1 MELVF
6 CCGGWS
12 YSRLTIGTSDHDM
25 ESLVIGI
32 DRTTPLT
39 RVRSGRSSDWV
50 AVESALDIS
59 ERSWVGASSS
69 GSNAGITLKV
79 NIEAEASADLVALG

>member
-1 MELVF
+1 
-6 CCGGWS
+6 
-12 YSRLTIGTSDHDM
+12 M

-32 DRTTPLT
+32 DGTTPLT
-39 RVRSGRSSDWV
+39 HVRSGFSSDWV

-59 ERSWVGASSS
+59 ERRRVGAGSS

>member
-1 MELVF
+1 MF

-12 YSRLTIGTSDHDM
+12 CGRLTIGASDHDM
-25 ESLVIGI
+25 ESLAIGI
-32 DRTTPLT
+32 DGTAPLT
-39 RVRSGRSSDWV
+39 RVRSGCSSDWV

-59 ERSWVGASSS
+59 ERSRVGASSS

-79 NIEAEASADLVALG
+79 NIEAEASVDLVALG

>member
-1 MELVF
+1 
-6 CCGGWS
+6 
-12 YSRLTIGTSDHDM
+12 M

-32 DRTTPLT
+32 DGTTPLT
-39 RVRSGRSSDWV
+39 RVRSSFSSDWV

-59 ERSWVGASSS
+59 ERSRVGASSS

-79 NIEAEASADLVALG
+79 NIKAAAKADLVALG